1 MKRVYVASV
10 LSLILFGCGG
20 SSGSSGTPN
29 PAPSNNPVQ
38 QATQA
43 VQQAVAPE
51 PTTLNDAI
59 ALFKPEMSDVSES
72 ISPGALSLTRWS
84 MTHLKWDELVALPTT
99 TKPLVMK
106 DSDEQRGK
114 LICVTGRIIQISGEK
129 VGDSKVYEGGMMRG
143 YSDIYRFLAV
153 KSTGN
158 ITDESSAKF
167 CGVVIGKMD
176 YANSAGGVAHAIQ
189 LVGMFDLPENTGKP
203 ASKK

>member
-1 MKRVYVASV
+1 MKRVYLASAV
-10 LSLILFGCGG
+10 SLILFGCGG
-20 SSGSSGTPN
+20 SSGSSN
-29 PAPSNNPVQ
+29 PAPSNQPVQ
-38 QATQA
+38 QAVQA

-51 PTTLNDAI
+51 PATLNDAI
-59 ALFKPEMSDVSES
+59 ALYKPEMSDVTDTL
-72 ISPGALSLTRWS
+72 SPGALSLTRWA
-84 MTHLKWDELVALPTT
+84 MTRLNWDELSALPATA
-99 TKPLVMK
+99 KPLVMK

-114 LICVTGRIIQISGEK
+114 KICVTGRVIQISGEK
-129 VGDSKVYEGGMMRG
+129 VGDSKVYEGGMMIG

-158 ITDESSAKF
+158 ITEKSTAKF

-203 ASKK
+203 ATKK